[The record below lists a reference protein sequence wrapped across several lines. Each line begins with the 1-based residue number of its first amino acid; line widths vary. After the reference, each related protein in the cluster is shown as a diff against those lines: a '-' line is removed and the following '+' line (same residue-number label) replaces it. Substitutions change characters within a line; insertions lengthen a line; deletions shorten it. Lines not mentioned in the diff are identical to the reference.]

1 MIASKNEMLKSKV
14 FDLEKATKILL
25 LNLKA

>member
-14 FDLEKATKILL
+14 LDLEKATKILL